1 MPDTGRYVGHK
12 IGFTPMVVVYNI
24 ATISRPPATVGQ
36 LARRQPAIGM
46 HSGRVF
52 SANGEAHRG
61 FHMVPGVGVAA
72 VEPGNFATGALAFEQ
87 VLDRG
92 PQELLWKQATAEIE
106 ATHERASARK

>member
-1 MPDTGRYVGHK
+1 MPDTGRYIGHK

-24 ATISRPPATVGQ
+24 AAVGSPPAPVGQ

-52 SANGEAHRG
+52 TANGEAHRG
-61 FHMVPGVGVAA
+61 FHMVPGIGIAA
-72 VEPGNFATGALAFEQ
+72 VEPGNFTAGALALEQ
-87 VLDRG
+87 VVDRG
-92 PQELLWKQATAEIE
+92 PEEFLWKQPTAEVQ